1 MVLIGFHD
9 IGRKG
14 LEEREFLQELC
25 STVMSVDKNIRFAGV
40 INSDGKLLVGH
51 YRKDIQSPMINSS
64 PIRLSDG
71 ITSFRASYLSLSSL
85 QKPFEPL
92 LGQLNYQ
99 LTDYDKV
106 KLVTIPLTDRND
118 LYLCASID
126 PVKNCQEIIAKILKS
141 I

>member
-1 MVLIGFHD
+1 M
-9 IGRKG
+9 
-14 LEEREFLQELC
+14 EERAFLQELC
-25 STVMSVDKNIRFAGV
+25 STIMSVDKNIRFAGV
-40 INSDGKLLVGH
+40 INSEGKLLVGN
-51 YRKDIQSPMINSS
+51 YRKDIQAPMINSS
-64 PIRLSDG
+64 PLGGSDR
-71 ITSFRASYLSLSSL
+71 INSFRASYLSLSSL
-85 QKPFEPL
+85 QRPFESF

-106 KLVTIPLTDRND
+106 KLVTIPLTNRND